1 LAAVA
6 VVLAGGAAGV
16 LTSFALCLIV
26 LGFASVFVSGEGASG
41 LLRRALLF
49 ALTFGL
55 LSGAKLG
62 LTAADRW
69 IGIDE
74 RAPMIAARI
83 AALAIAVTGIYLV
96 LTGGRWQAM
105 FGGLGGALI
114 VLVVG
119 WLAVS
124 HIQERAVRAPG

>member
-1 LAAVA
+1 LASVA
-6 VVLAGGAAGV
+6 VVVAGGAAGV
-16 LTSFALCLIV
+16 LTSFVLCLIV
-26 LGFASVFVSGEGASG
+26 LGLASVFAASEGASG
-41 LLRRALLF
+41 LLQRALLF

-62 LTAADRW
+62 LTASDRW

-74 RAPMIAARI
+74 RAPMIAARV

-105 FGGLGGALI
+105 FGGLGGAL
-114 VLVVG
+114 VLLVVG

-124 HIQERAVRAPG
+124 HIQEKAVRAPG